1 MKQPLH
7 YLCLLLSLCTFA
19 QFSFAQT
26 QRPPNQSTDGQQQE
40 IIGQLLNHFDDD
52 IPNSEQST
60 QIEGLFKQ
68 LIGSTINQNIEQE
81 FTARILQQALHA
93 DPNNPEEL
101 PLQLMETAFQEFRGD
116 QTDKNL
122 GQKLLRSIFQEFR
135 NSEGS
140 LAKRLKQRL
149 IQGVVTEISG
159 SEDLTSKNILTG
171 LFQQFN
177 QKSTSNTLGLQLLT
191 GTLEGFVTDNS
202 NQKLP
207 QKVAYHLLQEFN
219 SSGHSKALKLKENAL
234 FGMFLDF
241 SQDTTKKPFEQKLI
255 QGIFQRFVKEE
266 KNNNFALQ
274 LLSSAF
280 ETYLTDPSERPVPQK
295 LINGL
300 WQEFKNSDNS
310 KAQELK
316 QSAVGGM
323 FIDLADNDAPEQ
335 SLEQKLVSSI
345 FKHFI
350 KADDLENRI
359 ELQLLTGTFERF
371 ITDESD
377 RKATGKLLNGLWQ
390 EFRSNDSPAM
400 QSLKK
405 NAVAG
410 VFVDLAQ
417 DKASNQPLEQKLVSG
432 IFKHFIKAD
441 DLENSLELQ
450 LLVGS
455 FERFITDDSDR
466 KTTGKLLNG
475 LWQEFRNNDSPAM
488 QNLKSTAVTGMF
500 VDLAQ
505 DKTSNQPL
513 EQKLVSGIFKHFVKE
528 DDLEN
533 NLALQLMT
541 GAFERFIDDES
552 DKKVPAKL
560 LNNVWQEFRSNDS
573 PAMQDLKKG
582 AVSGM
587 FIDLA
592 QNDEPNQ
599 PLEQKLVQGIFKHF
613 IKSEDLERNIELQL
627 LTGAFERFID
637 DNSDKK
643 VPAKLLNGLWQEF
656 RSNDSQA
663 MQDLKKNAVAGM
675 FIDVAQSDNLTEK
688 GGLEQQL
695 FQGIFKHFV
704 KEKDLENSLIL
715 QLLTGTV
722 ERFITDESDKKVPG
736 KLLNGLWQ
744 EFRSNDS
751 PAMQN
756 LKQGAVASMFV
767 DFAQNTGNQSQA
779 QSTELNLVRS
789 IFSQFSNKDGSQSLA
804 LQLLVGTF
812 ERFITDNSEKR
823 APAKLLD
830 GLWQEFRSN
839 SSQEMQ
845 DLKKN
850 AVTGMFVDFAQDD
863 SDQRLEQKL
872 IQGIFGRFVKNEKN
886 ANSLVIQLLQGTLD
900 RYIADTSSNKK
911 VAKKLVNGLWQEF
924 RSNNSE
930 EMQNLKK
937 DAVAGLF
944 VDFAQDDSDQRL
956 EQKLIQSIFQRFIKK
971 DDAENDLVYQLLAG
985 TFERFIAD
993 TSSKKVTGKL
1003 IGGLWQEFTNNE
1015 SEAVQNL
1022 KKSAIVGMFSDFT
1035 QGAFALNQSPET
1047 VSRSSLEQQL
1057 IQGVFNRFIKDTT
1070 KNDLVFQLLT
1080 GTFERYIS
1088 DRSPKKA
1095 TQKLLNGLW
1104 HEFRNN
1110 PSSAVEKFRKNAVV
1124 GLFSDFAT
1132 DSTARTTEQKL
1143 ISGVFDRF
1151 VRDTTKNTL
1160 ALQLLTGTV
1169 DYFVQDTTSRKIP
1182 QKLLSGLFYQFQNSN
1197 SSAAESLQKNT
1208 ITGLFTDFAQAD
1220 ESKSLEQKLIGGV
1233 FNRFIK
1239 KEDMENN
1246 LGLQLL
1252 TGVVDYFIQDTTSR
1266 KLPQKLISGLFYQ
1279 FQNTE
1284 SPVAESLRKNV
1295 VTGMFTDFA
1304 TDNSSRTL
1312 EQKLVTGIFQ
1322 RFIKDDEKVQN
1333 NLGLQLLT
1341 GTFEYFLTDTTKTTV
1356 PKKLV
1361 NGLFSQFR
1369 TTNFDNPNFKENFI
1383 TGLIKQFLNDDDAP
1397 QNIEQKLI
1405 KGALGQFVK
1414 DSTSNQLPLEL
1425 VSNVFEHMIS
1435 DKSNNRLP
1443 QKLISGLFT
1452 ELQNPESAIS
1462 KKLQGSMVGGVFHNF
1477 ITDTTSRS
1485 IEQKVISGV
1494 FNKFADESNPV
1505 ADPNLQLVGGIY
1517 QEFASDTTSQSVPR
1531 KLLKGTFKKFM
1542 EQDIGNDFQQKLM
1555 GGMYEHFLND
1565 NSDRSLSTK
1574 LATGVFKEFVE
1585 DTSDS
1590 SFKQVLI
1597 SGMFQQFIEDTTNK
1611 PFTQK
1616 LMDGVFT
1623 SLATTDIKTESSSLA
1638 TNLTTGILKSMAED
1652 TTSKT
1657 IEGKI
1662 IKGSFQQLI
1671 EQDIGSD
1678 FQQKLMQGVYE
1689 QFILDKSDKPLSK
1702 KLATG
1707 LYKQFLEDKGDKS
1720 LDQELM
1726 SGIFEQ
1732 FIEGD
1737 TTKSLEQKLMS
1748 GVFEK
1753 IIDNKLSDDIKG
1765 QMLKGVFQN
1774 VVNDT
1779 STRGIHRR
1787 LVNGVFAEFNKRD
1800 DSGGTKGKKL
1810 VGGLLEKFMDGNEGS
1825 QKFEQRFA
1833 KGIYNQFV
1841 LDTTNR
1847 GVEQKLAAGL
1857 YNQFIGDTTSQTI
1870 SQKLITGLFT
1880 EFQKLGDD
1888 TTKGFWNKYVK
1899 GMFNNFKVGEP
1910 FTATGGVNIN
1920 TRVYSSSGIEARQ
1933 SPLYWILSSNAD
1945 INIYKLNIPFS
1956 ALVSVDRTEI
1966 NLKPPPPDPG
1976 EPEPEPIKEKITN
1989 TFARIGASPNYKWI
2003 KAHGGH
2009 RNMTFSDYTLNNIT
2023 YLGGGLELNP
2033 GNVRFATMI
2042 GRLASPEPQ
2051 DEALFEPN
2059 LPQYTRAGWST
2070 KVGYGNANNF
2080 LDFILLKAK
2089 DREESIAEFTPQEVQ
2104 PNENLVMGLN
2114 GQKTLFKN
2122 MNLSVEYARSA
2133 TSTDTGA
2140 GETGDSQFPFPNF
2153 ISPERNSTLYGSMLD
2168 TDLSYNAKNASFAV
2182 KYQYIEPNYQSL
2194 GAYFFNQDMENFL
2207 VNTTWAAFGR
2217 KLQFTGDFGIQRD
2230 NVDNAKPSTLT
2241 RIIGSANTNFN
2252 AGNFNLAM
2260 NYSNY
2265 TTDVAFVLDSDLDS
2279 LNAVVITQDLTL
2291 NSSYNILTRAEDQHN
2306 FTLTGS
2312 IQDVTDDVTDP
2323 ERSAASKMLNASLV
2337 YSYLMKNG
2345 KTSINTN
2352 VNYNENELSLV
2363 KASRIGA
2370 GIGVS
2375 QNLLEN
2381 KMNIGVKLNYFNAN
2395 VETEN
2400 DLTNSTFNLQFN
2412 SNYRIS
2418 PAHYLVINCTLLN
2431 WTRKD
2436 NTGLD
2441 ETSNEFIGNI
2451 SYQLNFATK
2460 KQPKR

>member
-7 YLCLLLSLCTFA
+7 YLCVLLSLCLLA
-19 QFSFAQT
+19 QFSFAQVQTPPT
-26 QRPPNQSTDGQQQE
+26 QDANDEQQE

-52 IPNSEQST
+52 IPNSEQSF

-68 LIGSTINQNIEQE
+68 LIGNIVNQNVEEE
-81 FTARILQQALHA
+81 FAARILQQALHTDA
-93 DPNNPEEL
+93 ENPQDI

-116 QTDKNL
+116 KTDKSL
-122 GQKLLRSIFQEFR
+122 GQKLLRSLFQEFR
-135 NSEGS
+135 NTEGN
-140 LAKRLKQRL
+140 LAKRLKQQM
-149 IQGVVTEISG
+149 IHGIVQEITKTEDTSTQG
-159 SEDLTSKNILTG
+159 ILVG
-171 LFQQFN
+171 LFEQFK
-177 QKSTSNTLGLQLLT
+177 QKNTSNALGLQLLT
-191 GTLEGFVTDNS
+191 GTLERFVINNS
-202 NQKLP
+202 SQKLP
-207 QKVAYHLLQEFN
+207 QKITSHLLEELDA
-219 SSGHSKALKLKENAL
+219 STHPKALKIKENAL

-241 SQDTTKKPFEQKLI
+241 AQDTTEKPFEQKLI
-255 QGIFQRFVKEE
+255 QGVFQRFVKEQ
-266 KNNNFALQ
+266 KNDNFALQ
-274 LLSSAF
+274 LLSGAF
-280 ETYLTDPSERPVPQK
+280 ETHLLDPSQRPAPQK

-300 WQEFKNSDNS
+300 WQEFKKSDNP

-323 FIDLADNDAPEQ
+323 FIDLADNNNPEQ
-335 SLEQKLVSSI
+335 PLEQKLISGI

-350 KADDLENRI
+350 KAEDLEKSL
-359 ELQLLTGTFERF
+359 ELQLLIGTFERF

-400 QSLKK
+400 QNLKQD
-405 NAVAG
+405 AVSG
-410 VFVDLAQ
+410 MFIDLAQ
-417 DKASNQPLEQKLVSG
+417 DQTPNQPLEEKLVSG
-432 IFKHFIKAD
+432 IFKRFIKED
-441 DLENSLELQ
+441 NLENSLELQ

-455 FERFITDDSDR
+455 FERYVMDESDR
-466 KTTGKLLNG
+466 KVG
-475 LWQEFRNNDSPAM
+475 
-488 QNLKSTAVTGMF
+488 
-500 VDLAQ
+500 
-505 DKTSNQPL
+505 
-513 EQKLVSGIFKHFVKE
+513 
-528 DDLEN
+528 
-533 NLALQLMT
+533 
-541 GAFERFIDDES
+541 
-552 DKKVPAKL
+552 
-560 LNNVWQEFRSNDS
+560 
-573 PAMQDLKKG
+573 
-582 AVSGM
+582 
-587 FIDLA
+587 
-592 QNDEPNQ
+592 
-599 PLEQKLVQGIFKHF
+599 
-613 IKSEDLERNIELQL
+613 
-627 LTGAFERFID
+627 
-637 DNSDKK
+637 
-643 VPAKLLNGLWQEF
+643 
-656 RSNDSQA
+656 
-663 MQDLKKNAVAGM
+663 
-675 FIDVAQSDNLTEK
+675 
-688 GGLEQQL
+688 
-695 FQGIFKHFV
+695 
-704 KEKDLENSLIL
+704 
-715 QLLTGTV
+715 
-722 ERFITDESDKKVPG
+722 G

-756 LKQGAVASMFV
+756 LKKNALTGTFVDLAQDQTPNQPLEEKLVANIFKHFVKEDDLENSLALQLMTGSFERYIADESDKKVPAKLLDGVWQEFRNNDSPAMQDLQKNAVSGMFIDFARNDEPNQSLEQKLVQGIFKHFIKENDLENSLALQLMVGSFERFITDNSEKKAPAKLLNGLWQEFRSNDSEAIHDLKKNAVAGMFIDLAQSDIEQGGLEQQLAQSIFKHFVKEEDLENSLILQLLTGTVERFIADNSDKKVPGKLLNGLWQEFRGNDSPAMQDLKQDAVASMFI
-767 DFAQNTGNQSQA
+767 DFAQNTNNPNQE
-779 QSTELNLVRS
+779 QSTELSLVRS
-789 IFSQFSNKDGSQSLA
+789 IFGQFAKEDGSQSLL

-812 ERFITDNSEKR
+812 ERFVTDVSDKR
-823 APAKLLD
+823 PPAKLLD

-839 SSQEMQ
+839 NSGEMQ

-850 AVTGMFVDFAQDD
+850 AVAGTFIDFAQDTTD
-863 SDQRLEQKL
+863 SNLETKL
-872 IQGIFGRFVKNEKN
+872 IQGIFNRFVKTENN
-886 ANSLVIQLLQGTLD
+886 ANSLVIELLQGTLD
-900 RYIADTSSNKK
+900 RYISDTSSNK
-911 VAKKLVNGLWQEF
+911 VSKKLVNGLWQEF

-930 EMQNLKK
+930 GMQNLKK

-944 VDFAQDDSDQRL
+944 VDFAQDDSNQRL
-956 EQKLIQSIFQRFIKK
+956 EQKLIQSIFNRFIKK
-971 DDAENDLVYQLLAG
+971 DDTENDLVYQLLAG

-993 TSSKKVTGKL
+993 TSSKKVPGKL
-1003 IGGLWQEFTNNE
+1003 IGGLWQEFNNNE

-1022 KKSAIVGMFSDFT
+1022 KQNAIVGMFSDFT
-1035 QGAFALNQSPET
+1035 QGAFTLTEAPET
-1047 VSRSSLEQQL
+1047 VSRNSLEQQL
-1057 IQGVFNRFIKDTT
+1057 IQGVFQRFIKDTT

-1080 GTFERYIS
+1080 GTFERYINDS
-1088 DRSPKKA
+1088 SPKKA

-1104 HEFRNN
+1104 QEFRNN
-1110 PSSAVEKFRKNAVV
+1110 PTPAVDKFRKNAVV

-1132 DSTARTTEQKL
+1132 DSTGRSTEQKL
-1143 ISGVFDRF
+1143 VSGVFDRF

-1169 DYFVQDTTSRKIP
+1169 DYFVQDNTSRKIP

-1197 SSAAESLQKNT
+1197 SPAAENLQKNT

-1220 ESKSLEQKLIGGV
+1220 ESQSLEQKLIGGV

-1239 KEDMENN
+1239 KEDMAGN

-1284 SPVAESLRKNV
+1284 SPAAEGLRENV
-1295 VTGMFTDFA
+1295 VTGLFTDFA
-1304 TDNSSRTL
+1304 QDNSSRTL

-1322 RFIKDDEKVQN
+1322 RFVKDDEKVEN
-1333 NLGLQLLT
+1333 NLGLQLLA

-1361 NGLFSQFR
+1361 NGLFTQFR
-1369 TTNFDNPNFKENFI
+1369 ATDFDNPNFKENFV
-1383 TGLIKQFLNDDDAP
+1383 TGLIKQFVNDDDAP

-1405 KGALGQFVK
+1405 KGALGQFMK
-1414 DSTSNQLPLEL
+1414 DSSSNQLPLEL
-1425 VSNVFEHMIS
+1425 VSNVFEHMIA

-1443 QKLISGLFT
+1443 QKLINGLFM

-1462 KKLQGSMVGGVFHNF
+1462 QKLKGSMVGGVFHNF

-1485 IEQKVISGV
+1485 IEQKMISGV
-1494 FNKFADESNPV
+1494 FNKFADDSNPIG
-1505 ADPNLQLVGGIY
+1505 DPNLQLVGGIY
-1517 QEFASDTTSQSVPR
+1517 QEFASDTTAHSVPR
-1531 KLLKGTFKKFM
+1531 KLLKGTFRKFM
-1542 EQDIGNDFQQKLM
+1542 EEDIGNDFQQKII

-1565 NSDRSLSTK
+1565 NTDRSLSTK
-1574 LATGVFKEFVE
+1574 LATGVFKQFVE

-1590 SFKQVLI
+1590 SLKQVLI
-1597 SGMFQQFIEDTTNK
+1597 SGMFQQFIEDTTDK

-1623 SLATTDIKTESSSLA
+1623 SLATTDIQPESSSLA

-1671 EQDIGSD
+1671 EQDMGNE
-1678 FQQKLMQGVYE
+1678 FQQKLMKGVYE

-1707 LYKQFLEDKGDKS
+1707 LYKQFLEDKSDKS

-1753 IIDNKLSDDIKG
+1753 IIDNKLEDDIKG

-1800 DSGGTKGKKL
+1800 DSGKTKGKKL
-1810 VGGLLEKFMDGNEGS
+1810 VAGLFEKFMDGNEDS
-1825 QKFEQRFA
+1825 QKFEQKFA
-1833 KGIYNQFV
+1833 KGLYNQFV
-1841 LDTTNR
+1841 LDSTNSR
-1847 GVEQKLAAGL
+1847 VEQKLAAGL

-1888 TTKGFWNKYVK
+1888 TTKGLWNRYVK

-1920 TRVYSSSGIEARQ
+1920 TRFYNSSGIEARQ

-1966 NLKPPPPDPG
+1966 NLKPPPPEPG

-2033 GNVRFATMI
+2033 GNLRFATMI
-2042 GRLASPEPQ
+2042 GRLANPEPQ

-2070 KVGYGNANNF
+2070 KIGYGNANNF

-2089 DREESIAEFTPQEVQ
+2089 DREESIPEFTPEEIQ

-2133 TSTDTGA
+2133 TSTDTKA
-2140 GETGDSQFPFPNF
+2140 GETGDSQFPFPSF

-2194 GAYFFNQDMENFL
+2194 GAYFFNQDIENFL

-2291 NSSYNILTRAEDQHN
+2291 NSSYTILSKAEDQHN

-2363 KASRIGA
+2363 KASRIGG

-2375 QNLLEN
+2375 QNLLED
-2381 KMNIGVKLNYFNAN
+2381 KMNLGVKLNYFNAN
-2395 VETEN
+2395 VGTEN

-2418 PAHYLVINCTLLN
+2418 PAHHLIINCTLLN

-2436 NTGLD
+2436 NTGLNQ
-2441 ETSNEFIGNI
+2441 TSNELIGNI